1 MSENQISDIA
11 SSDYEYKTKYMK
23 RIMKAL
29 KEVTNEM
36 SSNAKGSIITP
47 TKLFENLV
55 CKFQQL
61 QKSDADARD
70 RYRQGIVLCNEL
82 IDSIATAT
90 IGDADAYRICLELFS
105 KVIEEFRFGIIT
117 NDEKLLEREIFF
129 AFLDLLSKREICTY
143 LNDDQCTTMPQ
154 KEFYKFL
161 TNVLLAISNSNI
173 KCVCLTT
180 DDAATRKY
188 TDTFYTMW
196 KRVERNVHFTN
207 QTEQKLPVID
217 STTNYIRH
225 FFWNFSNRTVVVP
238 WLLDNGVVKIILE
251 CLKTIPLSSEKG
263 IDITS
268 IILNISRHDDGVDEL
283 NKFDGLRILKDIQS
297 NNTEELDDSKNLII
311 SMAIAHLST
320 VEQIRSDNKRKNR
333 ILNELLQV
341 TINAAKMED
350 RLKYRGFHVSEP
362 LAVFTKLFVDDLSL
376 EYVLNHAETDP
387 QLTLSDTIALFINL
401 FIEFCGAFAVEDPLK
416 QFTCTALLNILWSIS
431 FQDRYKAKLKQNNKD
446 LLETIKSLAMDND
459 EKIVDRYVP
468 RSMEGMR
475 NAANGILYNL
485 NVISDNKKDAKSD
498 IPIVSNTDNGKPMI
512 MISYAH
518 DNDQFCDKILMELEK
533 SQDLFGIW
541 IDRNHCSS
549 SEDLWEK
556 IARGIGQAK
565 LVVCLL
571 SQDYF
576 NSKSCRK
583 EASFAIKRKK
593 PIVPIYFGEPGDCDW
608 LDIHIADRK
617 YIRFKSNKSEL
628 DDAKVQEML
637 RTIEATIKEAQ
648 EQSSHPQQIEQ
659 HSVPAQ
665 PRKEIEE
672 IQSTTIDVKKTP
684 EEWTRNDIQKWFY
697 SHNVPD
703 TLLKLFDFQSF
714 AEMNQYASKLQA
726 NPKNEFLKY
735 GQRYAKAHAGD
746 ELEEYIFDRFKNA
759 LLELPV
765 NRSDTMK
772 LSTPSSKPSSSN
784 SSTCTIS

>member
-1 MSENQISDIA
+1 MSENQTSDIA
-11 SSDYEYKTKYMK
+11 TLDCEYERNRMK
-23 RIMKAL
+23 RIMESS
-29 KEVTNEM
+29 KEATNKM
-36 SSNAKGSIITP
+36 SSDVKESIITP
-47 TKLFENLV
+47 SNVFENLA

-61 QKSDADARD
+61 QKSDVDSRD

-90 IGDADAYRICLELFS
+90 IGDADAYRICLKLFS

-154 KEFYKFL
+154 KEFYEFL
-161 TNVLLAISNSNI
+161 TNVLLNISSSNVGCI
-173 KCVCLTT
+173 CFTS

-196 KRVERNVHFTN
+196 KRVERNVHFIN

-217 STTNYIRH
+217 STANYIRH
-225 FFWNFSNRTVVVP
+225 FFWNLCDRTVVVP
-238 WLLDNGVVKIILE
+238 WLLNNGVVKIILE
-251 CLKTIPLSSEKG
+251 CLKTLTLSSEKDE
-263 IDITS
+263 DIAA
-268 IILNISRHDDGVDEL
+268 IIYNISRHDDGADEL
-283 NKFDGLRILKDIQS
+283 NKLDGLRILKDIQS
-297 NNTEELDDSKNLII
+297 NKTEDLNDFKNLRI
-311 SMAIAHLST
+311 SMIIAHLST

-333 ILNELLQV
+333 ILNNLLQM
-341 TINAAKMED
+341 TIDAAETQD
-350 RLKYRGFHVSEP
+350 HRNYRGFHVSEP

-387 QLTLSDTIALFINL
+387 QLTLSATIALFVNL
-401 FIEFCGAFAVEDPLK
+401 FIEFRGAFAVEDPLK

-431 FQDRYKAKLKQNNKD
+431 FQDRYKAKLKENND
-446 LLETIKSLAMDND
+446 LLKTIKSLAMDND

-468 RSMEGMR
+468 RSMESMR

-485 NVISDNKKDAKSD
+485 NVTSDNKKDAKSD

-533 SQDLFGIW
+533 SQDLFRIW

-617 YIRFKSNKSEL
+617 YIRFKTNKPEL
-628 DDAKVQEML
+628 DDVKVQEML

-648 EQSSHPQQIEQ
+648 EQSSYPQQIEQ

-665 PRKEIEE
+665 PRKEIEK
-672 IQSTTIDVKKTP
+672 IQSTTVDVKKTP

-697 SHNVPD
+697 SRNVPD

-714 AEMNQYASKLQA
+714 AEMNQYALKLQA
-726 NPKNEFLKY
+726 NPKNEFFKY